1 MSASEAAQAW
11 DGLMELLSYD
21 RDLTDAEVLE
31 DLRQA
36 GVDTESFLA
45 RIWETV
51 RKSIQANIR
60 QKAENER
67 AVQGNQIE
75 DVHQQIFRFPIEKV
89 RRIIEEATAGKYGAV
104 GRELAIAC
112 RDQREVNP
120 TEEELRNLAEDIL
133 ITSIGDEGS
142 HGTNVQG

>member
-1 MSASEAAQAW
+1 MNTNEATQAW

-31 DLRQA
+31 DLRQE

-45 RIWETV
+45 HIGETV
-51 RKSIQANIR
+51 RKGIQANIR
-60 QKAENER
+60 QKAEYER
-67 AVQGNQIE
+67 AVRGNQIE
-75 DVHQQIFRFPIEKV
+75 DVHQQIIRFPIEKV

>member
-1 MSASEAAQAW
+1 MSASEAARAW

-45 RIWETV
+45 RIGETV

-75 DVHQQIFRFPIEKV
+75 DVHQQIIRFPIEKV

-112 RDQREVNP
+112 RNQREVNP

>member
-1 MSASEAAQAW
+1 MSASEAARAW

-45 RIWETV
+45 RIGETV
-51 RKSIQANIR
+51 RKGIQVNIR
-60 QKAENER
+60 QKAGDER

-75 DVHQQIFRFPIEKV
+75 DVHQQIIRFPIEKV

-112 RDQREVNP
+112 RNQREVNP

>member
-1 MSASEAAQAW
+1 MSASEAARAW

-45 RIWETV
+45 RIGETV
-51 RKSIQANIR
+51 RKGIQANIR

-75 DVHQQIFRFPIEKV
+75 DVHQQIIRFPIEKV

-112 RDQREVNP
+112 RNQREVNP

-133 ITSIGDEGS
+133 IASIGDEGS

>member
-1 MSASEAAQAW
+1 MSASEAAMAW

-31 DLRQA
+31 DLRQE

-45 RIWETV
+45 RIGETV
-51 RKSIQANIR
+51 RRGIQAQIR
-60 QKAENER
+60 LKAENER

-75 DVHQQIFRFPIEKV
+75 DVHQQIIRFPIEKV
-89 RRIIEEATAGKYGAV
+89 RRIIEEASAGKYGAV

-112 RDQREVNP
+112 RNQREVNP

-133 ITSIGDEGS
+133 ITSIGDESS
-142 HGTNVQG
+142 HGPNVQG

>member
-1 MSASEAAQAW
+1 MSASEAARAW

-31 DLRQA
+31 DLRQE

-45 RIWETV
+45 RIGETV
-51 RKSIQANIR
+51 RKGIQANIR

-75 DVHQQIFRFPIEKV
+75 DVHQQIIRFPIEKV

-104 GRELAIAC
+104 GRELAVAC
-112 RDQREVNP
+112 RNQREVNP

>member
-1 MSASEAAQAW
+1 MSASEAARAW

-31 DLRQA
+31 DLRHE

-45 RIWETV
+45 RIGETV
-51 RKSIQANIR
+51 RKGIQANIR
-60 QKAENER
+60 QKAEDER

-75 DVHQQIFRFPIEKV
+75 DVHQQIIRFPIEKV
-89 RRIIEEATAGKYGAV
+89 RRIIEEATAGKYGDV

-112 RDQREVNP
+112 RNQREVNP
-120 TEEELRNLAEDIL
+120 TEEELRKLAEDIL
-133 ITSIGDEGS
+133 IVSIRDEGS

>member
-1 MSASEAAQAW
+1 MSASEAARAW

-31 DLRQA
+31 DLRQE

-45 RIWETV
+45 RIGETV
-51 RKSIQANIR
+51 RRGIQAQIR
-60 QKAENER
+60 LKAENER

-75 DVHQQIFRFPIEKV
+75 DVHQQIIRFPIEKV

-104 GRELAIAC
+104 GKELAIAC
-112 RDQREVNP
+112 RNQREVNP

>member
-1 MSASEAAQAW
+1 MNTNEAAQAW

-31 DLRQA
+31 GLRQE

-45 RIWETV
+45 RIGETV
-51 RKSIQANIR
+51 RKGIQANIR

-67 AVQGNQIE
+67 AVQGNQAE
-75 DVHQQIFRFPIEKV
+75 DVHQQIIRFPIEKV
-89 RRIIEEATAGKYGAV
+89 RQIIEEASAGKHGAV

-112 RDQREVNP
+112 RNQREVIP

-133 ITSIGDEGS
+133 IVSIRDEGS

>member
-1 MSASEAAQAW
+1 MNTNEATQAW

-31 DLRQA
+31 DLRQE

-45 RIWETV
+45 RIGETV

-75 DVHQQIFRFPIEKV
+75 DVHQQIIRFPIEKV

-112 RDQREVNP
+112 RNQREVNT
-120 TEEELRNLAEDIL
+120 TEEELRTLAEDIL
-133 ITSIGDEGS
+133 IISIKD
-142 HGTNVQG
+142 

>member
-1 MSASEAAQAW
+1 MSASEAARAW
-11 DGLMELLSYD
+11 DGLMELLSCD

-45 RIWETV
+45 RIGETV
-51 RKSIQANIR
+51 RKSIQSNIR

-75 DVHQQIFRFPIEKV
+75 DVHQQIIRFPIEKV

-112 RDQREVNP
+112 RNQREVNP

>member
-1 MSASEAAQAW
+1 MSASEAARAW

-31 DLRQA
+31 DLRQT
-36 GVDTESFLA
+36 GVDTDSFLA
-45 RIWETV
+45 RIGETV

-75 DVHQQIFRFPIEKV
+75 DVHQQIIRFPIEKV

-112 RDQREVNP
+112 RNRREVNP

-133 ITSIGDEGS
+133 ITSIGDESS

>member
-1 MSASEAAQAW
+1 MNTNEAAQAW

-31 DLRQA
+31 GLRQE

-45 RIWETV
+45 RIGETV
-51 RKSIQANIR
+51 RKGIQANIR

-75 DVHQQIFRFPIEKV
+75 DVHQQIIRFPIEKV

-104 GRELAIAC
+104 GRELAVAC
-112 RDQREVNP
+112 RNQREVNP